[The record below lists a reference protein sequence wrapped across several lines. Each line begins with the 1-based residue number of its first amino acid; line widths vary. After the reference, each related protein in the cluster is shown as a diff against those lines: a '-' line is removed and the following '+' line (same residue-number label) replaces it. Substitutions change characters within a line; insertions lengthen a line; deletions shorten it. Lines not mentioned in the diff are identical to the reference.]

1 MLEVLVLHTA
11 RKKIEVRKEE
21 KYTDQIS
28 LLSINEP
35 ISLKRS
41 FSGISPGHI
50 TFLQGYKVLLPL

>member
-1 MLEVLVLHTA
+1 MLEVLVLRTA

-35 ISLKRS
+35 ISLERS
-41 FSGISPGHI
+41 FSGIFPGHT